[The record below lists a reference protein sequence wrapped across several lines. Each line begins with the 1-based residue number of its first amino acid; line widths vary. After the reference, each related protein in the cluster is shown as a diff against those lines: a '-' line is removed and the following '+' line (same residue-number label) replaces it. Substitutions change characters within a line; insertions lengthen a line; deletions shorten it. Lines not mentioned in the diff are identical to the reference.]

1 VEVRRRGAGEP
12 RSRTWRSCRCSPGR
26 WPRLRVDLVARL
38 ASVFDGDDVHQ
49 AEAAM
54 GVTTDD
60 LLAAVEKAVAAAWG

>member
-1 VEVRRRGAGEP
+1 VEVRRRGGGDPVRERGDHAG
-12 RSRTWRSCRCSPGR
+12 CSPGR